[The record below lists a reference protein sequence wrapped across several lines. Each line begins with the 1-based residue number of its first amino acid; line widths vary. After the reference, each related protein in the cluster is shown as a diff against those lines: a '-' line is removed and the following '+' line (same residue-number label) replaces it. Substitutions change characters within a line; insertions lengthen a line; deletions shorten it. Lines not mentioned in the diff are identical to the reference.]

1 MDILSGDS
9 WLISTNR
16 YNILAHSCHPIFGSR
31 SSMFLYRSEV
41 FATLT
46 IFYLWI
52 SIVRFILLLTKGK
65 DILYCDSKDVV
76 HKLNTI
82 IQNKKT

>member
-1 MDILSGDS
+1 MGADCTQMDILSSDS

-16 YNILAHSCHPIFGSR
+16 YNILAHICHPIFGSR

-46 IFYLWI
+46 IFYLWM
-52 SIVRFILLLTKGK
+52 SIVRFILLLTK
-65 DILYCDSKDVV
+65 SKDT
-76 HKLNTI
+76 L
-82 IQNKKT
+82 